1 MYNLKNKR
9 VLITGSEG
17 LLGKSHVE
25 TVINNGGQ
33 VISCDIAFKD
43 YVLDKKNQYTFN
55 KNKNILFYHCDITCE
70 NDINE
75 MFSNLLNLDFL
86 PNCLINNAANNP
98 KFESLERNFTR
109 FENFDTNI
117 FINDFKVSILGSYLC
132 SKYIYLFN
140 IKDTSGDPINIINIS
155 SDLGIIAPDQRLY
168 SKEEFSLTNEDLV
181 KPVSYSVFK
190 HGLHGLTKYLATYDP
205 LNMRSNTL
213 CPGGIFNNQSE
224 EFIKRIKNRIPMQR
238 MAAKDEYKGAINFLL
253 SDESKYMTGS
263 TITIDGGRCCW

>member
-1 MYNLKNKR
+1 LYNLKNKR
-9 VLITGSEG
+9 VLVTGSEG

-25 TVINNGGQ
+25 AVINNGGQ

-43 YVLDKKNQYTFN
+43 YVLDKNNKYTFN

-70 NDINE
+70 NDIKE
-75 MFSNLLNLDFL
+75 MFSNLFNLEFL

-98 KFESLERNFTR
+98 KFESLDRKFSR

-140 IKDTSGDPINIINIS
+140 MKKIKSETINIINIS

-181 KPVSYSVFK
+181 KPVSYSICK

-224 EFIKRIKNRIPMQR
+224 EFLKRIKNRIPMQR
-238 MAAKDEYKGAINFLL
+238 MASKDEYKGAINFLL